1 MERNRRTWI
10 AIGAGCASGV
20 TLAAAAPGWLT
31 GWIAWV
37 ALAPAAAVA
46 IAWRGSRAGRLAIP
60 LAYGVYLEL
69 LLIRALP
76 FGIAAGQWGDPPP
89 VMIGDSPVVFVAL
102 IAVPAFAWLLYAIRF
117 GEPWGADRLPRNL
130 QPVACVVIPAAA
142 FAALDFIR
150 VNVDPGGLWGPLFLS
165 QHASDAAAMAALG
178 GPWLVSFAIAAV
190 GYAIAQLA
198 LTVADR
204 RPVRA
209 AAGTAVAVAAATVA
223 GVLIGS
229 ALDRGGGREV
239 TVAAV
244 QPGYDTA
251 EEDRWQTRYF
261 EDGTHDLA
269 ALDLIRDLSPMTRE
283 AAAKG
288 AEIVVW
294 PEAAIWV
301 DPSAEPRVGAAIRS
315 LARDS
320 GVPIV
325 LPYFVRDLRQ
335 GQSTTVLPTG
345 SFTQTQPKQRP
356 SWFLDEDGG
365 NRRSPEPVRAGPAR
379 LGTLLGVDNQGPRTA
394 RALADHDA
402 ELLASATHDWEELA
416 DMQRAFA
423 AINAGAT
430 GTPLVRSDWRY
441 GSAIYSADG
450 ELVASSGDGLERNLV
465 IGRVSL
471 SAGHTPYAAIGDVLG
486 WLFLGLSVAAG
497 AIALVGGYRWA
508 HGPRLA
514 SRRSHP

>member
-1 MERNRRTWI
+1 MERNRRIWI
-10 AIGAGCASGV
+10 AIGAGCASGLM
-20 TLAAAAPGWLT
+20 LAAAAPGWIV

-46 IAWRGSRAGRLAIP
+46 IAWRGSRAGRLAVP

-89 VMIGDSPVVFVAL
+89 VMIGDSPVVFVAA
-102 IAVPAFAWLLYAIRF
+102 IAVPAFACVLYAIRF
-117 GEPWGADRLPRNL
+117 GEPWGADRLPQHL
-130 QPVACVVIPAAA
+130 QPLALVAIPASA

-150 VNVDPGGLWGPLFLS
+150 VSVDPGGLWGPLFLS
-165 QHASDAAAMAALG
+165 QHASDSAALAALG
-178 GPWLVSFAIAAV
+178 GPWLVSFAIAAI
-190 GYAIAQLA
+190 GYAIAQLSLA
-198 LTVADR
+198 VADR

-209 AAGTAVAVAAATVA
+209 AAGIALAVAAATVA
-223 GVLIGS
+223 GVVTGL
-229 ALDRGGGREV
+229 ALDRGGGREL

-269 ALDLIRDLSPMTRE
+269 ALDLIRDLTPPTRE
-283 AAAKG
+283 AAARG

-294 PEAAIWV
+294 PEAAVWV
-301 DPSAEPRVGAAIRS
+301 DPSAEPRVGAAIRD
-315 LARDS
+315 LARAS

-335 GQSTTVLPTG
+335 GQTTTVRPTG
-345 SFTQTQPKQRP
+345 TFTRIQPKQRP
-356 SWFLDEDGG
+356 SSFLGEDGG
-365 NRRSPEPVRAGPAR
+365 NRRSPEPVAAGPAR

-394 RALADHDA
+394 RALADGGA
-402 ELLASATHDWEELA
+402 ELLASATHDWDELA
-416 DMQRAFA
+416 EYQRAFA
-423 AINAGAT
+423 AINAAAT

-450 ELVASSGDGLERNLV
+450 ELVASAGSGLERTLV
-465 IGRVSL
+465 IGPVSL
-471 SAGHTPYAAIGDVLG
+471 SARHTPYAAIGDVLG
-486 WLFLGLSVAAG
+486 WLVLALSCLAG
-497 AIALVGGYRWA
+497 ASALVGGYRWA
-508 HGPRLA
+508 HDPRLA
-514 SRRSHP
+514 SR

>member
-20 TLAAAAPGWLT
+20 MLAAAAPGWIA

-46 IAWRGSRAGRLAIP
+46 IAWRGSRAGRLAVP

-117 GEPWGADRLPRNL
+117 GEPWGADRLPQHL
-130 QPVACVVIPAAA
+130 QPLALVAIPASA

-150 VNVDPGGLWGPLFLS
+150 VNV
-165 QHASDAAAMAALG
+165 
-178 GPWLVSFAIAAV
+178 
-190 GYAIAQLA
+190 
-198 LTVADR
+198 
-204 RPVRA
+204 
-209 AAGTAVAVAAATVA
+209 A
-223 GVLIGS
+223 GVVTGL
-229 ALDRGGGREV
+229 ALDRGGGREL
-239 TVAAV
+239 TAAAV

-269 ALDLIRDLSPMTRE
+269 ALDLIRDLSPPTRE
-283 AAAKG
+283 AAASG

-294 PEAAIWV
+294 PEAAVWV
-301 DPSAEPRVGAAIRS
+301 DPSAEPRVGAAIRD
-315 LARDS
+315 LARAS

-335 GQSTTVLPTG
+335 GQTTTVLPMGT
-345 SFTQTQPKQRP
+345 FTRVQPKQRP
-356 SWFLDEDGG
+356 SWFLAEDGG
-365 NRRSPEPVRAGPAR
+365 NRRSPEPVTAGPTR

-394 RALADHDA
+394 RALADGGA
-402 ELLASATHDWEELA
+402 ELLASATHDWDELA
-416 DMQRAFA
+416 EYQRASA
-423 AINAGAT
+423 AINAAAT
-430 GTPLVRSDWRY
+430 GTPLVRADWRY
-441 GSAIYSADG
+441 GSAIYSA
-450 ELVASSGDGLERNLV
+450 
-465 IGRVSL
+465 
-471 SAGHTPYAAIGDVLG
+471 
-486 WLFLGLSVAAG
+486 
-497 AIALVGGYRWA
+497 
-508 HGPRLA
+508 
-514 SRRSHP
+514 